1 MSGTMSGY
9 KVAGYHYHGKPDL
22 GSIGE
27 LISWHD
33 WRFGRTD
40 GVFSGTTR
48 VLTLNDLSPNGFLLE
63 GSPVSSS
70 QTRPMVLPDGLGMDD
85 TIASKNAANFRK
97 LGSNSK
103 YEILHKGSPFL
114 IMVVVKP
121 IVISSNLN
129 IFATSLSGVKA
140 GFRLRFAASSSLIG
154 CSWFNDAGTG
164 ISSNQ
169 TSVNSITAGSFLFI
183 CAQYY
188 GSGTGSNNFKIWIN
202 NTQYTFTVNPT
213 FGTGPC
219 DGLYSWQGAGGAA
232 GSAYEFSQKLAVSY
246 NLTGK
251 STAQIDAFRALA
263 ISTLKQDSE
272 YSGLTT
278 P

>member
-1 MSGTMSGY
+1 MIVSGY
-9 KVAGYHYHGKPDL
+9 EVSGYNFRGKATL

-33 WRFGRTD
+33 WRYGRTD
-40 GVFSGTTR
+40 GVFSSITR
-48 VLTLNDLSPNGFLLE
+48 AVTLNDLSQNNFLLD
-63 GSPVSSS
+63 GVSVSAS
-70 QTRPMVLPDGLGMDD
+70 NTRPMVLSDGLGMDNA
-85 TIASKNAANFRK
+85 IATKNATTFRR
-97 LGSNSK
+97 LGTNSK
-103 YEILHKGSPFL
+103 YEILHKGNPFL
-114 IMVVVKP
+114 IMAVIKP
-121 IVISSNLN
+121 IVVSSVVN
-129 IFATSLSGVKA
+129 IFATTISSPKA
-140 GFRLRFAASSSLIG
+140 GFRLRLLNTNSRVD

-164 ISSNQ
+164 ISTSQ
-169 TSVNSITAGSFLFI
+169 TAVNSIVTGSFYFI

-219 DGLYSWQGAGGAA
+219 DGLFAWQGAGGLA
-232 GSAYEFSQKLAVSY
+232 SLAYEYSQKLAVAY